1 MWDLG
6 LECCTNATTEK
17 ADMAVSA
24 EIKERVAVDGGLYYL
39 DEVARILAVTD
50 LEVRGSGSGLG
61 VRRLGGL
68 QRRGF
73 FLLGI
78 NEYEGR
84 RRYMSFGAVVTSRAV
99 SLLLSFGVSTDRI
112 GMAHDYLKEETGLEY
127 PFAWRRF
134 WMESPTASRHVYTK
148 LNQLIVVAS
157 ATGQLT
163 FTDLLHGEVT
173 RDWSMD
179 FDGSV
184 DELAASWS
192 PASGVVIDPFVQSG
206 APCVEGTRTPTSSL
220 YGCVEAGDS
229 VENVADWFNLSETQV
244 KDAIAWESRL
254 ACVGDV
260 G

>member
-1 MWDLG
+1 MGVG
-6 LECCTNATTEK
+6 LEYCTNAITER
-17 ADMAVSA
+17 ADMVASG
-24 EIKERVAVDGGLYYL
+24 EIREGVAVDGGLYYL
-39 DEVARILAVTD
+39 EEVARILAVTD
-50 LEVRGSGSGLG
+50 LEVRGSGSVLG

-73 FLLGI
+73 FVLGI
-78 NEYEGR
+78 NPYEGH

-99 SLLLSFGVSTDRI
+99 SLLLSFGVSLDRI
-112 GMAHDYLKEETGLEY
+112 GIAHDYLKEETGLEY

-134 WMESPTASRHVYTK
+134 WMESPTASRHVYTR
-148 LNQLIVVAS
+148 LNQLIVAAS

-173 RDWSMD
+173 RGWSMG

-184 DELAASWS
+184 DELATSWS
-192 PASGVVIDPFVQSG
+192 PASGVVIDPLVQSG
-206 APCVEGTRTPTSSL
+206 VPCVEGTRTPTSSL

-229 VENVADWFNLSETQV
+229 VEDVAEWFNLSETQV
-244 KDAIAWESRL
+244 KAAVDWESRL